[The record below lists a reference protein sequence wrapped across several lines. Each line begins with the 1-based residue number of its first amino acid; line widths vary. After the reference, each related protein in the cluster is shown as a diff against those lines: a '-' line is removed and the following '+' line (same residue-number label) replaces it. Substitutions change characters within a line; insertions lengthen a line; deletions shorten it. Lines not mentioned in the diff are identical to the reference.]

1 MFKVKRAS
9 VYNDHMQT
17 GCYTELHGK
26 DKLKIHSGYTPQ
38 SGKESKHDT
47 KPYEKE
53 ARVAIL
59 HSEEL
64 HPKTKT
70 GDNKTLHNDNRI
82 DPTRRVNNENTYAS
96 HIGVPKCIKQTLKEK
111 TVSKTITE
119 GGFNTPLTSVN
130 KSSTQ

>member
-1 MFKVKRAS
+1 M
-9 VYNDHMQT
+9 DT
-17 GCYTELHGK
+17 LHN
-26 DKLKIHSGYTPQ
+26 Q
-38 SGKESKHDT
+38 GKESKHDT